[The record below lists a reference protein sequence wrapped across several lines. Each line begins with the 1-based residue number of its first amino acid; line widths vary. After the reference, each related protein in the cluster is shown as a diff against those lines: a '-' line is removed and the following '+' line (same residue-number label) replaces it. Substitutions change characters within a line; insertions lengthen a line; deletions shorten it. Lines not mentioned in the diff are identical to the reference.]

1 MKINKKPVTGG
12 VAKVPVILQLEALE
26 CGAACLSMV
35 LAYYGK
41 WIPLEQARVDCGVSR
56 DGSNAMNILLAA
68 RNYGM
73 EAQGYRFEP
82 EDLQKEGEFPCI
94 IFWEFNHFVVLDG
107 FKKGN
112 AIINDPARGRVE
124 ISMESFDKSFTG
136 VCIMM
141 EPSETFK
148 PEGQKKSMRGFLQK
162 QLEGTGAVMAFTVI
176 VSLINA
182 IIGVINPVFS
192 KLFVD
197 RFLAGRDL
205 EWTVPFLIFLSTFAL
220 IQIVLSA
227 MQAVY
232 NLKMQGKLAIK
243 ANAVYMWHVL
253 RMPVE
258 FFTQRHAE
266 DIAIR
271 KKINQSL
278 ASTIINTLA
287 PTVLNSIMMIVYLV
301 VILRYSVILTII
313 GLFGMAVNVVIGQ
326 YVSSKSMNISRVQ
339 MRDAAKLSSATVS
352 GIEMIETVKSSG
364 AENGFFEKW
373 AGFQASVNKSQ
384 METVRLTTYYGII
397 PAVANTVTNTLIMGT
412 GIWLIIH
419 GSFSIGMLF
428 AFQTMLNSF
437 MAPVLTLSSAAS
449 IIREMRVNMERIEDV
464 MEYPTDVEY
473 GEEKSVSG
481 ETESGKVTGEPGNK
495 TESEEGKEPP
505 EGKEPAAGTEPVMTG
520 GNGYRKLSG
529 RVELKN
535 VTFGYSRL
543 AKPLIENFSMTV
555 EPGQRVAF
563 VGPSGCGKSTL
574 SKLISGLYRPW
585 SGEILFDGRSIDE
598 IDRNVFTG
606 SLAVV
611 DQDII
616 LFEDTIANNIKM
628 WDSSIEDFEMILASR
643 DASLHEDIM
652 QRDGGYRYRML
663 AGGKDFSGGQRQ
675 RIEIARVLS
684 QDPTV
689 IIMDEATSALD
700 AATEYEVVK
709 AIEDRGITCIVIAH
723 RLSTIRDCNEIIVMD
738 NGKVVERGTHD
749 ELIARHGKYEE
760 LISSE

>member
-1 MKINKKPVTGG
+1 MKQIKKPVTGG
-12 VAKVPVILQLEALE
+12 IAKVPVILQLEALE
-26 CGAACLSMV
+26 CGAACLAMI

-41 WIPLEQARVDCGVSR
+41 WVPLEQTRVDCGVSR
-56 DGSNAMNILLAA
+56 DGSNAMNVMLAA

-82 EDLQKEGEFPCI
+82 EDLMKEGEFPCI

-107 FKKGN
+107 FKKDK
-112 AIINDPARGRVE
+112 AIINDPARGKVE
-124 ISMESFDKSFTG
+124 IPMESFDKSFTG
-136 VCIMM
+136 VCIFM
-141 EPSETFK
+141 EPSETFE
-148 PEGQKKSMRGFLQK
+148 PGGQKKSIMGFLNK

-182 IIGVINPVFS
+182 IMGVINPVFS
-192 KLFVD
+192 KVFVD
-197 RFLAGRDL
+197 RFLKGQDH
-205 EWTVPFLIFLSTFAL
+205 EWLLPYFIFLSTFAF
-220 IQIVLSA
+220 IQITLSA
-227 MQAVY
+227 LQAIY
-232 NLKMQGKLAIK
+232 NYKMQGKLAIK
-243 ANAVYMWHVL
+243 ANANYMWHVL

-271 KKINQSL
+271 KKINQTL

-287 PTVLNSIMMIVYLV
+287 PTVLNFVMMIIYLV
-301 VILRYSVILTII
+301 VILKFSVMLTLI
-313 GLFGMAVNVVIGQ
+313 GLAGTVVNIVVGQ
-326 YVSSKSMNISRVQ
+326 YIAVKSMNISRVQ
-339 MRDAAKLSSATVS
+339 MRDEAKLSATTVS

-373 AGFQASVNKSQ
+373 AGYQASVNKSKMQ
-384 METVRLTTYYGII
+384 TQRLTDYYGII
-397 PAVANTVTNTLIMGT
+397 PAATNTITNTLIMGT
-412 GIWLIIH
+412 GIWLIIQ
-419 GSFSIGMLF
+419 GNFTVGMLF

-437 MAPVLTLSSAAS
+437 MAPVLTMSSAGAT
-449 IIREMRVNMERIEDV
+449 IRQMRVNMERIEDV
-464 MEYPTDVEY
+464 MEYPADVEY
-473 GEEKSVSG
+473 AEEEIDAEEEKG
-481 ETESGKVTGEPGNK
+481 F
-495 TESEEGKEPP
+495 
-505 EGKEPAAGTEPVMTG
+505 
-520 GNGYRKLSG
+520 RKLSG
-529 RVELKN
+529 RVELKD

-543 AKPLIENFSMTV
+543 GKPLIENFSMTV

-563 VGPSGCGKSTL
+563 VGASGCGKSTL

-585 SGEILFDGRSIDE
+585 SGQILFDGKTMDE
-598 IDRNVFTG
+598 IDRSVFTG

-616 LFEDTIANNIKM
+616 LFEDTVSNNIKM
-628 WDSSIEDFEMILASR
+628 WDNSIEDFEMILASR
-643 DASLHEDIM
+643 DASLHSDIM
-652 QRDGGYRYRML
+652 RRDGGYRYRML
-663 AGGKDFSGGQRQ
+663 AGGRDFSGGQRQ

-749 ELIARHGKYEE
+749 ELMAMHGKYEE

>member
-1 MKINKKPVTGG
+1 MKMNKKPVTGG

-26 CGAACLSMV
+26 CGAACLSMI

-82 EDLQKEGEFPCI
+82 EELQKEGEFPCI

-141 EPSETFK
+141 EPSETFE

-313 GLFGMAVNVVIGQ
+313 GLFGMAVNIVIGQ

-339 MRDAAKLSSATVS
+339 MRDASKLSSATVS

-481 ETESGKVTGEPGNK
+481 ETESGK
-495 TESEEGKEPP
+495 
-505 EGKEPAAGTEPVMTG
+505 
-520 GNGYRKLSG
+520 GYRKLSG

>member
-1 MKINKKPVTGG
+1 
-12 VAKVPVILQLEALE
+12 
-26 CGAACLSMV
+26 
-35 LAYYGK
+35 
-41 WIPLEQARVDCGVSR
+41 
-56 DGSNAMNILLAA
+56 MNILLAA

-82 EDLQKEGEFPCI
+82 EELQKEGEFPCI

-141 EPSETFK
+141 EPSETFE

-313 GLFGMAVNVVIGQ
+313 GLFGMAVNIVIGQ

-481 ETESGKVTGEPGNK
+481 ETESGK
-495 TESEEGKEPP
+495 
-505 EGKEPAAGTEPVMTG
+505 
-520 GNGYRKLSG
+520 GYRKLSG

-628 WDSSIEDFEMILASR
+628 WDNSIEDFEMILASR

>member
-26 CGAACLSMV
+26 CGAACLSMI

-56 DGSNAMNILLAA
+56 DGSNAMNVMLAA

-73 EAQGYRFEP
+73 AAQGYRFEP
-82 EDLQKEGEFPCI
+82 EELQKDGEFPCI

-107 FKKGN
+107 FKKDK
-112 AIINDPARGRVE
+112 AVINDPARGRVE

-141 EPSETFK
+141 EPSENFE
-148 PEGQKKSMRGFLQK
+148 PGGQKKSMTGFLEK
-162 QLEGTGAVMAFTVI
+162 QLSGTGAVMAFTVI

-182 IIGVINPVFS
+182 LMGVINPVFS
-192 KLFVD
+192 KMFVD
-197 RFLAGRDL
+197 RFLDGRDL
-205 EWTVPFLIFLSTFAL
+205 RWTVPFFIFLSTFAL
-220 IQIVLSA
+220 IQITLSA

-243 ANAVYMWHVL
+243 ANAGYMWHVL

-271 KKINQSL
+271 KRINQTL

-301 VILRYSVILTII
+301 VILKYSVVLTII
-313 GLFGMAVNVVIGQ
+313 GLFGTTVNIVIGQ
-326 YVSSKSMNISRVQ
+326 YVSAKSMNISRVQ
-339 MRDAAKLSSATVS
+339 MRDAAKLSAATVS

-397 PAVANTVTNTLIMGT
+397 PAVANSVTNILIMGT

-419 GSFSIGMLF
+419 GNFSIGMLF

-473 GEEKSVSG
+473 GSMDSESG
-481 ETESGKVTGEPGNK
+481 EHESPEEQKDLQDTETSDSIDK
-495 TESEEGKEPP
+495 T
-505 EGKEPAAGTEPVMTG
+505 AGTEEK
-520 GNGYRKLSG
+520 GYSKLSG

-585 SGEILFDGRSIDE
+585 SGEILFDGKPMEE

-616 LFEDTIANNIKM
+616 LFEDTVANNIKM
-628 WDSSIEDFEMILASR
+628 WDNSIEDFEMILASR

-675 RIEIARVLS
+675 RMEIARVLS

-709 AIEDRGITCIVIAH
+709 SIVDRGITCIVIAH

-749 ELIARHGKYEE
+749 ELMAKHGKYEE